1 MPTYKHN
8 DYYGYINKI
17 QEKGIAN
24 PEWFWSESPDASEA
38 RQWLYNNGASAI
50 IDDIYKNTP
59 EEMKMK
65 IPAKM
70 LSNGIRET
78 RVTDYQRE
86 KTNDAADTTFK
97 VGLGVAGAPAL
108 ISGFAAAPVATTMS
122 MMTSIPYSLA
132 FSKVGSALGNKI
144 HTRGTTSDGVGAK
157 ISTNRKAGSEIGG
170 LTGGAF
176 GGIYG
181 GYTGNMTESA
191 LLSRYG
197 YADGISFRHTL
208 YNLVSKLSKNP
219 LHYEPQPNQFEGWY
233 RPAETYSFGQRASDM
248 NRWSNWLDNIT
259 RAKNKWESGFDS
271 YGMKR
276 FFTPEGWSVK
286 WASTENP
293 TSGGVIEA
301 GRNSSRFNA
310 AMSAADQ
317 SIKYYAD
324 NGNFNGHVETV
335 FDPYK
340 KLSESFH
347 SGDGSKIKIGV
358 SDIYDINSQPFQENN
373 FNHNLYQT
381 IGHELAHESTLFN
394 TRAKFS
400 SANLE
405 KLPDSPYYHNDYS
418 AVPESWKTLLSA
430 SDKVANPHNIEYS
443 EGFSD
448 LFGIRNDIAA
458 KGINTGN
465 KYSFLDL
472 LRYRLSKSGRHNR
485 FLHERPG
492 WKRQLEALNTVTG
505 KETIE

>member
-50 IDDIYKNTP
+50 VDDIYKNTP

-70 LSNGIRET
+70 LSNGIRQT

-86 KTNDAADTTFK
+86 KTNDAADKTFK
-97 VGLGVAGAPAL
+97 VGLGIAGAPAL
-108 ISGFAAAPVATTMS
+108 VSGFAAAPVATTMS
-122 MMTSIPYSLA
+122 MMTAIPYSWV
-132 FSKVGSALGNKI
+132 FSKVGNRLGNKI
-144 HTRGTTSDGVGAK
+144 YTRGTTSDGVGAT

-170 LTGGAF
+170 LAGGAF

-181 GYTGNMTESA
+181 GYVGNMAESA
-191 LLSRYG
+191 LLNRFG

-208 YNLVSKLSKNP
+208 YNLMSKLDKSP

-233 RPAETYSFGQRASDM
+233 RPAETYSFGQRSSDM
-248 NRWSNWLDNIT
+248 NQWSNWLDNIT
-259 RAKNKWESGFDS
+259 RAKSKWESGFDS

-276 FFTPEGWSVK
+276 FYPSEGGSIK

-317 SIKYYAD
+317 SLKYYAN
-324 NGNFNGHVETV
+324 NGNFRSGYPEIVLN
-335 FDPYK
+335 PYK
-340 KLSESFH
+340 KLSGSFH
-347 SGDGSKIKIGV
+347 SENGVTIGV
-358 SDIYDINSQPFQENN
+358 SDIYDINSQPFMEKT
-373 FNHNLYQT
+373 FDHNLYQT
-381 IGHELAHESTLFN
+381 IGHELAHESPLFN
-394 TRAKFS
+394 TRAKLS
-400 SANLE
+400 SANLAT
-405 KLPDSPYYHNDYS
+405 LPDSPYYNNDYS
-418 AVPESWKTLLSA
+418 TVPESWKTLLRA
-430 SDKVANPHNIEYS
+430 SDKVTNPHNMEYS

-448 LFGIRNDIAA
+448 LFGTRNDMAA